1 MTRRRALL
9 LATAIGI
16 AVFAAVYAQKQP
28 ANGKL
33 LILEWANKSS
43 LDTPPVAVLIEFGQK
58 DTNPTDW
65 SGKATVTGAKI
76 VHREG
81 YRFRSKDGDQ
91 LNEPDGWSMKSH
103 RGMRVPPRNPAV
115 SKMEGLATVGVVL
128 HLADIT
134 PDSSL
139 SIETTGEEK
148 AKSKLALKD

>member
-28 ANGKL
+28 ANCKL

-43 LDTPPVAVLIEFGQK
+43 LETPPVAILIEFGQK
-58 DTNPTDW
+58 DINPTDC

-81 YRFRSKDGDQ
+81 YRFRTKDGDK
-91 LNEPDGWSMKSH
+91 LDDPDGWTMKSH
-103 RGMRVPPRNPAV
+103 RGMRVPPGNPAV
-115 SKMEGLATVGVVL
+115 SKMEGIATIGVV
-128 HLADIT
+128 
-134 PDSSL
+134 
-139 SIETTGEEK
+139 
-148 AKSKLALKD
+148 

>member
-43 LDTPPVAVLIEFGQK
+43 LDTPPVAILIEFGQK
-58 DTNPTDW
+58 DSSPTDW

-81 YRFRSKDGDQ
+81 YRFRTKDGDK
-91 LNEPDGWSMKSH
+91 LNDPDYQCF
-103 RGMRVPPRNPAV
+103 
-115 SKMEGLATVGVVL
+115 
-128 HLADIT
+128 
-134 PDSSL
+134 
-139 SIETTGEEK
+139 
-148 AKSKLALKD
+148 